1 MLILYLILSIFLAV
15 ILIIFS
21 KKKNILL
28 SFSGNAHQKFTS
40 VINVPLIG
48 GLIILFFFLLISE
61 KYFIYNF
68 LVVIIFLIGFLSDTN
83 KINSPLLRLLLQII
97 SVTIF
102 LYCSNIFLVNTKV
115 PFLDLLLKNYF
126 FSICFTTFCI
136 LIIMNGTN
144 FMDGINGFVL
154 TYYLIV
160 SVVLLNLGAT
170 ELFFFNYNNLKFII
184 ILIILLY
191 FLNIFNFL
199 YLGDSGAYLLGFIF
213 SVELIFFYNIH
224 ENISPFFIILLL
236 WYPAFESL
244 FSILRKF
251 NLKKSPML
259 PDTNHLHQLIYYYF
273 IKKIKLNSIFF
284 NNLTALAINFYNAI
298 IIYLSFLKISNNQ
311 FQLFLIFLNI
321 LFYIFFYIRLIKIK
335 N

>member
-1 MLILYLILSIFLAV
+1 
-15 ILIIFS
+15 
-21 KKKNILL
+21 
-28 SFSGNAHQKFTS
+28 
-40 VINVPLIG
+40 
-48 GLIILFFFLLISE
+48 
-61 KYFIYNF
+61 
-68 LVVIIFLIGFLSDTN
+68 
-83 KINSPLLRLLLQII
+83 
-97 SVTIF
+97 
-102 LYCSNIFLVNTKV
+102 
-115 PFLDLLLKNYF
+115 
-126 FSICFTTFCI
+126 
-136 LIIMNGTN
+136 
-144 FMDGINGFVL
+144 MDGINGFVL

-160 SVVLLNLGAT
+160 SVVLLNLGAK

-199 YLGDSGAYLLGFIF
+199 YLGDGGAYLLGFIF
-213 SVELIFFYNIH
+213 SVELIFFYNTH

-335 N
+335 KL